1 MVQVGFF
8 KHDPQ
13 ETRARALYERIVAQ
27 ARQPGFYRDCGV
39 PDTVDGRFESI
50 ALHVFLVLHRLKAD
64 PGDTETLGQALF
76 DVMFQDM
83 DQSLRELGAG
93 DMGVGPRVKRMAQG
107 LYGRIAAYEA
117 GLNGPGAELAAESEL
132 GAELEAALRRN
143 LFGTVTPAPGQVR
156 AMAAYLR
163 RAADALT
170 RWEPLREATEI
181 EAGGPEFG
189 PPPGASPGTSP
200 ETSPGT
206 SPEAS
211 PGASPGASGGRP
223 AAG

>member
-1 MVQVGFF
+1 MVLSRFF
-8 KHDPQ
+8 KPDPRQ
-13 ETRARALYERIVAQ
+13 VWARALYERVVAQ

-50 ALHVFLVLHRLKAD
+50 ALHAFLVLHRLKAD
-64 PGDTETLGQALF
+64 PGATEDLGQALF

-93 DMGVGPRVKRMAQG
+93 DLGVGPRVKRMAQG

-117 GLNGPGAELAAESEL
+117 GLSGPA
-132 GAELEAALRRN
+132 AELEAALRRN
-143 LFGTVTPAPGQVR
+143 LFGTVTPEPEQVR

-170 RWEPLREATEI
+170 RWQPANI
-181 EAGGPEFG
+181 EAEGPGFG
-189 PPPGASPGTSP
+189 APPGTD
-200 ETSPGT
+200 
-206 SPEAS
+206 
-211 PGASPGASGGRP
+211 
-223 AAG
+223 

>member
-1 MVQVGFF
+1 MVLSGFF
-8 KHDPQ
+8 KRKPQ
-13 ETRARALYERIVAQ
+13 EAQARALYEEVVAQ

-39 PDTVDGRFESI
+39 PDTVDGRFELI
-50 ALHVFLVLHRLKAD
+50 ALHAFLVLHRLKAD
-64 PGDTETLGQALF
+64 PGDTEALGQALF
-76 DVMFQDM
+76 DVMFRDM

-93 DMGVGPRVKRMAQG
+93 DMGVGARVKRMAQG

-117 GLNGPGAELAAESEL
+117 GLSGP

-143 LFGTVTPAPGQVR
+143 LFGTVTPEPEQLQ

-163 RAADALT
+163 GAVDALT
-170 RWEPLREATEI
+170 RWEPLREPAEI

-189 PPPGASPGTSP
+189 PPPGPSEIRS
-200 ETSPGT
+200 
-206 SPEAS
+206 
-211 PGASPGASGGRP
+211 